1 MSITT
6 HYDFEV
12 SPGDEV
18 GTDATLFCC
27 NQRMTVAGPDKH
39 GDRTHTCGNCGAQV
53 DVNKLGLLGDIRD

>member
-1 MSITT
+1 MSIAT

-27 NQRMTVAGPDKH
+27 DQKMSASDPDKH
-39 GDRTHTCGNCGAQV
+39 GDRTHKCDSCNAQA
-53 DVNKLGLLGDIRD
+53 DVNKLGLLSDIRD